1 MGHVSMY
8 LNFAGTTEEAFAYYG
23 TVFGTSVATLSRFS
37 DMPDIPVATDETSL
51 ILNMSMPIHAGHVI
65 MGSDMVPSL
74 GHTLKIGNNTTVVL
88 DTDSREQADAYFA
101 ALSDGG
107 DAQQRQSMGD
117 MPWGAYW
124 GVCLDRFGIR
134 WMITHTSH

>member
-1 MGHVSMY
+1 VGHVSTY
-8 LNFAGTTEEAFAYYG
+8 LNFAGNTEEAFAYYG
-23 TVFGTSVATLSRFS
+23 FIFGTSVATLSRFA
-37 DMPDIPVATDETSL
+37 DMPDIPVAPHETSL

-74 GHTLKIGNNTTVVL
+74 GHTLRIGNNTTVVL
-88 DTDSREQADAYFA
+88 DTDSREQADVYFA
-101 ALSDGG
+101 ALSAGG
-107 DAQQRQSMGD
+107 DDQQRQGMDD

-134 WMITHTSH
+134 WMINHTTH

>member
-1 MGHVSMY
+1 MGHVSTY
-8 LNFAGTTEEAFAYYG
+8 LNFAGNTEEAFAYYG
-23 TVFGTSVATLSRFS
+23 TIFGTSVATLSRFS
-37 DMPDIPVATDETSL
+37 DMPDIPVAPEESSL
-51 ILNMSMPIHAGHVI
+51 ILNMSMPIHAGHII

-74 GHTLKIGNNTTVVL
+74 GHAVRIGNNTTVVL
-88 DTDSREQADAYFA
+88 ETDSREQADAYFA

-107 DAQQRQSMGD
+107 DEQQRQGMGD

-134 WMITHTSH
+134 WMINYTTN